1 MPMHELQPIESPN
14 PWIAPAALRELQR
27 LEAHLEPLRRR
38 LLEADVYASVADM
51 DALRRLT
58 EHHVFAVWDFM
69 SLVKRLQGELT
80 CMQQPWRPVGDP
92 ELRRTI
98 TEIVLEEECDRDPQ
112 GNAISHFEL
121 YLEAM
126 RRLGANPSAAK
137 RLVAA
142 LDRGRDPRTALAEC
156 GAPEPA
162 LAFSRVTLELA
173 AHEHP
178 AAAAAAFAFGRE
190 EVIPD
195 MFRRFL
201 ERLGN
206 EPGDPAAWLRFYL
219 DRHVELDGDAH
230 GPAAERIVAH
240 LCGDDPEAWRVA
252 RWAAE
257 RALTARCELW
267 EAVAGP
273 AADPACAVG
282 S

>member
-1 MPMHELQPIESPN
+1 MHELQPIESPN
-14 PWIAPAALRELQR
+14 PWIAPAARRELQSI
-27 LEAHLEPLRRR
+27 ESQLEPLRRR
-38 LLEADVYASVADM
+38 LMEADVYAAVADLG
-51 DALRRLT
+51 ALRRLT

-69 SLVKRLQGELT
+69 SLVKRLQRELT
-80 CMQQPWRPVGDP
+80 CVEHPWRPVGDP

-112 GNAISHFEL
+112 GNASSHFEL

-126 RRLGANPSAAK
+126 RRLGADPSPAK
-137 RLVAA
+137 RLVAS
-142 LDRGRDPRTALAEC
+142 LGSGRDPRSALAEC
-156 GAPEPA
+156 GAPAPA
-162 LAFSRVTLELA
+162 AAFSRVTLELA

-178 AAAAAAFAFGRE
+178 AAAGAAFAFGRE

-240 LCGDDPEAWRVA
+240 LCGSDPEAWRVA

-267 EAVAGP
+267 EAVARP
-273 AADPACAVG
+273 SLAAR

>member
-1 MPMHELQPIESPN
+1 MPDLIPMDSLR
-14 PWIAPAALRELQR
+14 PWIGAGARVEIER
-27 LEAHLEPLRRR
+27 IHSHLGPVRQR
-38 LLEADVYASVADM
+38 LLESNAYASVGDLVG
-51 DALRRLT
+51 LRHWV

-69 SLVKRLQGELT
+69 SLVKRLQRELT
-80 CMQQPWRPVGDP
+80 CWEHPWRPVGDP

-98 TEIVLEEECDRDPQ
+98 TEIVLEEECDRDPH
-112 GNAISHFEL
+112 GNAVSHFEL

-126 RRLGANPSAAK
+126 RRLGADTGPAE
-137 RLVAA
+137 RLVSLLQA
-142 LDRGRDPRTALAEC
+142 GRDARSALAEC
-156 GAPEPA
+156 GAPDSA
-162 LAFSRVTLELA
+162 RSFSYVTLELA
-173 AHEHP
+173 THAHP

-206 EPGDPAAWLRFYL
+206 EPGDPAAWLRYYL

-230 GPAAERIVAH
+230 GPAAERIVAEI
-240 LCGDDPEAWRVA
+240 CGTDTEAWAIA

-267 EAVAGP
+267 EALSCETV
-273 AADPACAVG
+273 

>member
-1 MPMHELQPIESPN
+1 MIESLQPFRRLTSPN
-14 PWIAPAALRELQR
+14 PWISRSASKSLGQLKAG
-27 LEAHLEPLRRR
+27 LEPVRER
-38 LLEADVYASVADM
+38 LMRSQVYLSVTDLES
-51 DALRRLT
+51 LRRLT

-69 SLVKRLQGELT
+69 SLVKRLQAELT
-80 CMQQPWRPVGDP
+80 CTTLPWRPIGDP

-112 GNAISHFEL
+112 GHAISHFEL

-126 RRLGANPSAAK
+126 ARLGANTGPAK
-137 RLVAA
+137 RLAKFLA
-142 LDRGRDPRTALAEC
+142 LGRDPRTALAEC
-156 GAPEPA
+156 GAPEA
-162 LAFSRVTLELA
+162 AAAFSRVTLELA

-206 EPGDPAAWLRFYL
+206 EPGDPAAWLRYYL

-240 LCGDDPEAWRVA
+240 LCGEDSDAWRVA

-267 EAVAGP
+267 SAVADEAL
-273 AADPACAVG
+273 AAG